1 MQGQIRL
8 PIVAGAFYPSEP
20 SELSRYL
27 DSLLG
32 EGFAPASLPL
42 PHPAGL
48 IVPHAGYPY
57 SGAVAAAGFK
67 EIAKRGTPRTVIL
80 LGANHTGFG
89 ATVSLGDH
97 AGWETPL
104 GIVRTKGEL
113 IERLAEKGLVIDNS
127 AFIREHSLEVELPF
141 IARIWGDEVGLV
153 PICVMSM
160 GDWKVYEE
168 AGQLIA
174 EALGDELGLIVASSD
189 FTHYE
194 PDELARSLDR
204 SAIEM
209 ILALDG
215 RGFIEEWMRRRLSIC
230 GAGAIATLIAA
241 CNSLGLTSARLL
253 DYRTSGDTTGDRSAV
268 VGYAAISF
276 TKETDD

>member
-1 MQGQIRL
+1 MEAQIRH
-8 PIVAGAFYPSEP
+8 PIVAGSFYPEDP
-20 SELSRYL
+20 EELSRYL
-27 DSLLG
+27 DSLIG
-32 EGFAPASLPL
+32 EGFVPSSLPL

-104 GIVRTKGEL
+104 GIVRTNGEL